1 MSLATSLASPLAKI
15 LALCLLSQGG
25 CSLDASPGEP
35 PRIDDAGPAA
45 APHDLAM
52 AELDPAHLPYR
63 HPLLHPDA
71 RLLLEFGDSSKGL
84 RHGVEEGASQDE
96 AGVRTR
102 VSGVRAFERRVLS
115 ADELVELT
123 REKEI
128 LHGARPAPTSG
139 SALGPILTELVEAH
153 ATGLVNAPAGD
164 VEVVI
169 ALERSGRSGGVPI
182 FELVEQAIMQ
192 GRVVTRADRD
202 RVHAEAIAARQAAI
216 ARVQAPVVT
225 AVERAGGVVLAR
237 GQSTHLVVALVP
249 IAGLRDLAA
258 RSDVARIDL
267 HTADDDEVD
276 GDDMIKGH
284 QIEQYVTAGYDGEN
298 AGNTYDLT
306 FAQVEGGGAHD
317 DHLGFREGTGTTTR
331 IRGRYD
337 CGLLCTSKSAF
348 ASGDESAHASSVAGI
363 IFGDLHD
370 GQDSNVST
378 SADRA
383 ARSGYAGETRAWLYA
398 GSSSVAFDHIAGQSG
413 GNAPVVINMSAG
425 AASAD
430 PACEGRDTRSRAANE
445 MFESGKILIKSAGNE
460 DHPST
465 TDCTVT
471 APGSAIGALSI
482 ASLGSSS
489 TGTES
494 TVRGATISGF
504 SSRGGTSSEGGGR
517 TIIDLAAYGYRKM
530 LFDTAGGYSRSGGGT
545 SYAAPTVTATALDF
559 IDHYKHEYSDLIDN
573 PGILAANLLLMG
585 NRQTQSSSK
594 SLYGYD
600 NLYGAGALRA
610 RRYDSA
616 GMDAPWR
623 YSNGWVCISDKES
636 YVLSINDSL
645 ALSSD
650 VDTFKAV
657 LWWYDSRHE
666 SNGTVD
672 DIDLRL
678 QTTAGTTLRS
688 SVSVDNKER
697 VFYQGVGGK
706 AIQLQIYG
714 YNVTA
719 DDTGCGTNSMK
730 VYYAYY
736 YEDSDRDD
744 SDGPNA
750 SVDPD

>member
-1 MSLATSLASPLAKI
+1 M
-15 LALCLLSQGG
+15 
-25 CSLDASPGEP
+25 
-35 PRIDDAGPAA
+35 
-45 APHDLAM
+45 
-52 AELDPAHLPYR
+52 
-63 HPLLHPDA
+63 
-71 RLLLEFGDSSKGL
+71 
-84 RHGVEEGASQDE
+84 DE
-96 AGVRTR
+96 AGNRIHI
-102 VSGVRAFERRVLS
+102 SGVRAFERRVLS
-115 ADELVELT
+115 ADELAELA
-123 REKEI
+123 REKAE
-128 LHGARPAPTSG
+128 LHGVRPAPRLG
-139 SALGPILTELVEAH
+139 PALGPILTELVHAHEA
-153 ATGLVNAPAGD
+153 GLLSVQADD

-169 ALERSGRSGGVPI
+169 ALERNGRSGGVPI
-182 FELVEQAIMQ
+182 FEQVEQAIMQ
-192 GRVVTRADRD
+192 GRVVTRGDRD

-237 GQSTHLVVALVP
+237 GQSTHIVVARMP
-249 IAGLRDLAA
+249 IAALRELAA

-276 GDDMIKGH
+276 GAHVIKGH
-284 QIEQYVTAGYDGEN
+284 QIEQFVTAGYDGEN
-298 AGNTYDLT
+298 VGNTYDLS
-306 FAQVEGGGAHD
+306 FAQVEGNGAHD
-317 DHLGFREGTGTTTR
+317 DHLGFREGTGTATR
-331 IRGRYD
+331 IRGRYN
-337 CGLLCTSKSAF
+337 CGLLCTSTSAF
-348 ASGDESAHASSVAGI
+348 ASGDESDHASSVAGI
-363 IFGDLHD
+363 IFGDLLD
-370 GQDSNVST
+370 GQDSSVTTST
-378 SADRA
+378 DRA
-383 ARSGYAGETRAWLYA
+383 ARSGYAGEARGWLYM

-413 GNAPVVINMSAG
+413 GTAPMVVNMSAG

-489 TGTES
+489 TGTET
-494 TVRGATISGF
+494 TVRGASISSF

-517 TIIDLAAYGYRKM
+517 SIIDLAAYGYRQR

-545 SYAAPTVTATALDF
+545 SYAAPTVTATALNF

-585 NRQTQSSSK
+585 NRQTQTSSK
-594 SLYGYD
+594 ALYGYD

-636 YVLSINDSL
+636 YVIGINDGL

-666 SNGTVD
+666 SNGSVD

-697 VFYQGVGGK
+697 VFYQGIGGN

-714 YNVTA
+714 FSVTA

-744 SDGPNA
+744 SDGPNTTI
-750 SVDPD
+750 DPD